1 MNLTQPDLDAR
12 RLVNG
17 WDESGERLVLVKALT
32 YETQKLSVTVP
43 VGFVTDMASV
53 PRLLWWLFPP
63 FGRYLTAAVVHDYLY
78 QHGSTQ
84 GYTRAQADWLF
95 LQIMVED
102 GVALWRAWMMYRAVR
117 WFGWRAWQGK

>member
-1 MNLTQPDLDAR
+1 MNLTHPDIDAR

-78 QHGSTQ
+78 QHGSTL

-102 GVALWRAWMMYRAVR
+102 GVALWRAWLMYRAVR
-117 WFGWRAWQGK
+117 CFGWRAWQGK